1 MQERDDRQERSLG
14 LKMTILLSVVSIV
27 IRIARVR
34 QLANVTPLG
43 ALSTFGGS
51 RLRSWYA
58 FAVPMSVMA
67 ISDLLLNWIYRDQPF
82 NKFVYLCYALNVLW
96 GWLFLRK
103 IDTLRVGAV
112 SLLSAVQFFLV
123 TNFGVWLGSHGLPG
137 QYENSFAGLMECYA
151 AGAPFFLRTL
161 LGDLTFS
168 ALFFGLYA
176 WAARV
181 QREAVRE
188 TA

>member
-1 MQERDDRQERSLG
+1 MQEREDRHERSLG
-14 LKMTILLSVVSIV
+14 LKMTVLFSVVSIL

-34 QLANVTPLG
+34 QMANISPLG

-58 FAVPMSVMA
+58 FAVPVVVMVT
-67 ISDLLLNWIYRDQPF
+67 SDWLLNLIYGDYPF

-103 IDTLRVGAV
+103 IDTIRVGGV
-112 SLLSAVQFFLV
+112 SLLSAVQFFLI
-123 TNFGVWLGSHGLPG
+123 TNFGTWLGSDGLPRL
-137 QYENSFAGLMECYA
+137 YENNLAGLVECYA
-151 AGAPFFLRTL
+151 AGIPFFFRTL
-161 LGDLTFS
+161 MGDVTFS
-168 ALFFGLYA
+168 ALFFGLYV
-176 WAARV
+176 WAARL
-181 QREAVRE
+181 QRDAARE

>member
-1 MQERDDRQERSLG
+1 MQEREDRQERSLG
-14 LKMTILLSVVSIV
+14 LKMTVLLSVVSIL

-34 QLANVTPLG
+34 QLANITPLG

-58 FAVPMSVMA
+58 FAVPIAVMA
-67 ISDLLLNWIYRDQPF
+67 TSDWLLNRIYGDNPF
-82 NKFVYLCYALNVLW
+82 NKFVYLCYYLNVLW
-96 GWLFLRK
+96 GWLFLKK
-103 IDTLRVGAV
+103 IDTLRVGGVA
-112 SLLSAVQFFLV
+112 LLSAVQFFLI
-123 TNFGVWLGSHGLPG
+123 TNFGVWVGSHGLPA
-137 QYENSFAGLMECYA
+137 QYANSLAGLMECYA
-151 AGAPFFLRTL
+151 AGIPFFFRTL

-181 QREAVRE
+181 QRETTRE